1 MGRILGYVILVVTI
15 AVCGAVLL
23 PAAWAQSV
31 AEPAVSVIP
40 AAANVTE
47 QQSFAVTVQVAG
59 VAGAPSPTGTVE
71 LSAGNFDASS
81 ALQSGGDTALTVPGG
96 MLTTGTDV
104 LTARYTPDAS
114 STAYYGDSS
123 GQAVVVVYPEPSYFS
138 IAVPGLTIARGD
150 TSGNTVQ
157 VKVEPYRGFSGLV
170 RLTAAITESP
180 KQVHDLPRLSFGSTN
195 PVSIAEGTAGKAEL
209 TVTTTGSASLAGG
222 ADKGIPVGP
231 AGGVALAGLLLLNW
245 PLRKRK
251 WMRYRAM
258 RALHVLGVVLLSLGL
273 MGCGVEG
280 APAASR
286 GTTPGNYIV
295 TVKGAA
301 KGVSATGQFV
311 VTVR

>member
-1 MGRILGYVILVVTI
+1 MRRILGYVILVVTI
-15 AVCGAVLL
+15 IVCGTVLL
-23 PAAWAQSV
+23 PEAWAQGL
-31 AEPAVSVIP
+31 AAPAVSVIP

-47 QQSFAVTVQVAG
+47 EQSFAVTVQVAA
-59 VAGAPSPTGTVE
+59 VVGAPAPTGMVE
-71 LSAGNFDASS
+71 LSAGNFEAST
-81 ALQSGGDTALTVPGG
+81 ALQAGGDAALTVPGG
-96 MLTTGTDV
+96 VLTTGTDV
-104 LTARYTPDAS
+104 LTARYTPDAAS
-114 STAYYGDSS
+114 GAYYGDSS

-157 VKVEPYRGFSGLV
+157 VKVEPYRAFSGLV

-180 KQVHDLPRLSFGSTN
+180 KQVHDLPRLSFGATS
-195 PVSIAEGTAGKAEL
+195 PVSISGGTAGTAVL

-222 ADKGIPVGP
+222 VDKGIPVGS
-231 AGGVALAGLLLLNW
+231 AGGVALAGLLLLSW

-251 WMRYRAM
+251 WMRYRTM

-280 APAASR
+280 APAASQ

-295 TVKGAA
+295 TVTGAA
-301 KGVSATGQFV
+301 KEVSGTGQFV